1 MPLGQEASV
10 TAARGSGE
18 TRPVDAPR
26 ESRFVGTRCDSQFVD
41 MRGESRP

>member
-10 TAARGSGE
+10 TVAHGPGE

-26 ESRFVGTRCDSQFVD
+26 ESRFVGTRCDPQFVD
-41 MRGESRP
+41 TRYESRP